1 MGLKLYGWARS
12 RARRCI
18 WMLKELGQP
27 FEHDPVAHTDPRV
40 KSPEFLKI
48 SPQGTIPVLVD
59 DGFALDESLAI
70 NLYLAKKYGLGA
82 LYPER
87 PNEEAMTW
95 RWSLW
100 AHGELEAP
108 LQTVFLHRFLKPE
121 AERDEALAVA
131 GEAALQTPLAQLEQA
146 LEGRQW
152 LVGHRFTVADLNV
165 SSVLAPM
172 RIEHIRLGK
181 YDNVR
186 AWLVRCY
193 QRPAAVEC
201 LKMAAV

>member
-18 WMLKELGQP
+18 WMLKELGVA
-27 FEHDPVAHTDPRV
+27 FEHDPIAHTDPRL
-40 KSPEFLKI
+40 KGPEFAKI
-48 SPQGTIPVLVD
+48 SPQGTVPVLVD

-87 PNEEAMTW
+87 ATEEAMCW
-95 RWSLW
+95 RWTLW
-100 AHGELEAP
+100 SQLEMEAP
-108 LQTVFLHRFLKPE
+108 LTAVFHHRFLKPE

-131 GEAALQTPLAQLEQA
+131 GEAALQKPLAALDKA
-146 LEGRQW
+146 LEGRPW

-165 SSVLAPM
+165 AAILAPN
-172 RIEHIRLGK
+172 RIEHISLGK
-181 YDNVR
+181 FDNVR
-186 AWLVRCY
+186 TWVGRCY
-193 QRPAAVEC
+193 QRPAAVASM
-201 LKMAAV
+201 KMAAA